1 MPSNKNAASSYASL
15 GFAVSRAAPVIRPYG
30 RHSWSFAFGV
40 IRADR
45 PSFIVTH
52 HNDLVTTND
61 SVAY

>member
-1 MPSNKNAASSYASL
+1 MLSNKNAASSYASL
-15 GFAVSRAAPVIRPYG
+15 DFAVSRTYG